1 MEKKRI
7 MVLVVILCTL
17 FSAATLLFPPA
28 PLEAAEIESY
38 GYGGISLGAFWLDV
52 SDLNRTLSDNGF
64 ATFKKPAY
72 SLGFE
77 SYYAFNG
84 RVLFGGELQFFWQ
97 EATNTAYVQ
106 KLNSYSGF
114 INAGYSFFSRSPQ
127 GFHLYPLVGLGVSRM
142 GLRLTE
148 RSVLD
153 FSNIVSDPGRESSLR
168 KWDFLIQ
175 TALGLDYTIGFKR
188 SRNDTE
194 GGVLIG
200 IRVGYVYSVTD
211 SQWKMSEL
219 DVSGAPGV
227 SMSGFYVHF
236 VIGGLS
242 GVFSHDDREDEWED
256 RDTAGILKPHKEK

>member
-1 MEKKRI
+1 MEKNRI
-7 MVLVVILCTL
+7 MVLAVMLCTL
-17 FSAATLLFPPA
+17 LSAAALLFPPT

-38 GYGGISLGAFWLDV
+38 GYGGISLGAFWLDI
-52 SDLNRTLSDNGF
+52 SDLNGTLSANGF
-64 ATFKKPAY
+64 ETFKKPAY
-72 SLGFE
+72 SWGLE

-97 EATNTAYVQ
+97 EATDTAYVQ

-114 INAGYSFFSRSPQ
+114 LNAGYSFFTKSAQ

-153 FSNIVSDPGRESSLR
+153 FSNIFSDPGRESSLR

-188 SRNDTE
+188 SRNNTE

-200 IRVGYVYSVTD
+200 MRLGYVYSVTD
-211 SQWKMSEL
+211 SKWKMSEL
-219 DVSGAPGV
+219 DVSGDPNA
-227 SMSGFYVHF
+227 SMSGFYLRF
-236 VIGGLS
+236 VIGGLKTDS
-242 GVFSHDDREDEWED
+242 FRDEHEE
-256 RDTAGILKPHKEK
+256 R

>member
-1 MEKKRI
+1 MERKYFTALLAAI
-7 MVLVVILCTL
+7 CILFIAALIVLP
-17 FSAATLLFPPA
+17 SAPVK
-28 PLEAAEIESY
+28 AAELEPY
-38 GYGGISLGAFWLDV
+38 GFGGISLGAFWLDI
-52 SDLNRTLSDNGF
+52 SELNRTLSANGF

-114 INAGYSFFSRSPQ
+114 LNAGYSFFSRSAQ
-127 GFHLYPLVGLGVSRM
+127 GFHLYPLVGLGLSRM
-142 GLRLTE
+142 GLRLSE

-153 FSNIVSDPGRESSLR
+153 FSNIVSDPRRESSLR

-188 SRNDTE
+188 SRDDAE

-200 IRVGYVYSVTD
+200 MRLGYVYSVTD
-211 SQWKMSEL
+211 SRWKMSEL
-219 DVSGAPGV
+219 DVSGAPNV

-242 GVFSHDDREDEWED
+242 GGFSRYDRTDERED
-256 RDTAGILKPHKEK
+256 